1 MENMEDVIFGKKE
14 LERVVIEK
22 VILSKICPQALIII
36 GDGNKKHAE
45 IFVKKALNYLDS
57 MRKNNCTE
65 IKLLITSTNPQ
76 EIWEISDE
84 IIRVNNWIEILLK
97 VPTQTQKVEDFNRI
111 CAIKE
116 EIESHQWKYV
126 VIIKDNG
133 SKLKTYYLNAYLKLT
148 TSAFIEFL

>member
-1 MENMEDVIFGKKE
+1 MEDVIFGKKE
-14 LERVVIEK
+14 LEKAIIEK
-22 VILSKICPQALIII
+22 VVVSQICPQALIIL
-36 GDGNKKHAE
+36 GDGNKEHAN
-45 IFVKKALNYLDS
+45 IFVKKALDYLDS

-76 EIWEISDE
+76 EIWEITNE
-84 IIRVNNWIEILLK
+84 IMKVNNWVEILLK
-97 VPTQTQKVEDFNRI
+97 VPTQTQKVDDFNRI
-111 CAIKE
+111 CAVKE
-116 EIESHQWKYV
+116 EIENNKWKYV